1 MSSSGGLAGVME
13 RKWPGLLQLLPTFPE
28 ALASL
33 LRTIVVALFVLTFL
47 MEPFLIPSESME
59 RTLLVGDFLL
69 SNRQVFAPSDQVGR
83 WILPYRKVKRGDII
97 VFYHSRMGLLV
108 KRVVGVPGDRLR
120 IVNGHVFVNG
130 AALREPYAHFEP
142 SAADPAID
150 SFPPKRYADP
160 LVDPNWWRQMESLTH
175 NGQLTV
181 PSGDYFVLGDN
192 RDHSDDSRFWG
203 FVPQRTIVAEPLV
216 IYFSVDHLKGHL
228 NGRGN
233 RQAANDKLGKKSDF
247 LARLTGFARW
257 SRIFRVVH

>member
-1 MSSSGGLAGVME
+1 MSTPGGFAGMLE
-13 RKWPGLLQLLPTFPE
+13 KKWPGLLEMLPTFPE

-69 SNRQVFAPSDQVGR
+69 SNRQVFAPPGVIGR
-83 WILPYRKVKRGDII
+83 WILPYKNVQRGDII
-97 VFYHSRMGLLV
+97 VFYQPRMGLLV

-120 IVNGHVFVNG
+120 IVHGHVFVNG
-130 AALREPYAHFEP
+130 AALREPYARFEP
-142 SAADPAID
+142 GAADPAVD
-150 SFPPKRYADP
+150 NFPPKRYSDP
-160 LVDPNWWRQMESLTH
+160 TVDPDWWRQMESLTH
-175 NGQLTV
+175 HGELTV
-181 PSGDYFVLGDN
+181 PKGDYFVLGDN

-203 FVPQRTIVAEPLV
+203 FVRQQAIVAEPLV
-216 IYFSVDHLKGHL
+216 IYFSVDHPYGLGS
-228 NGRGN
+228 
-233 RQAANDKLGKKSDF
+233 RQAANDKLGRKSDF

>member
-1 MSSSGGLAGVME
+1 MSTPSGVAGMLE
-13 RKWPGLLQLLPTFPE
+13 RRWPGLLQLLPTFPE

-69 SNRQVFAPSDQVGR
+69 SNRQVFAPSDLVGR
-83 WILPYRKVKRGDII
+83 WILPYRNVKRGDII
-97 VFYHSRMGLLV
+97 VFYHPQMGLLV

-120 IVNGHVFVNG
+120 IVHGHVYVDG
-130 AALREPYAHFEP
+130 SALREPYAHFEP
-142 SAADPAID
+142 GAADPAVD
-150 SFPPKRYADP
+150 TFPQKRYSDP
-160 LVDPNWWRQMESLTH
+160 LVDPNWWRQMERLTH

-181 PSGDYFVLGDN
+181 PKGDYFVLGDN

-203 FVPQRTIVAEPLV
+203 FVPKRAILAEPLV
-216 IYFSVDHLKGHL
+216 IYFSVDRPYGE
-228 NGRGN
+228 GR
-233 RQAANDKLGKKSDF
+233 RHAANDKLGKKSDF